1 MRSNIFIFEG
11 ADVSGKS
18 TQMEAVKQSLHHKGY
33 RVVSFKYPDITHQT
47 GKDVY
52 EMLAA
57 DRSVYCDP
65 KNIAK
70 ISMYNMMNKCETLGK
85 LKEAADKND
94 VVLVDRWII
103 SSLVYDYARLNTLV
117 ETGGIKLNAKFC
129 KVMELFT
136 DVINKF
142 TVANIEYAK
151 IFFGQEALPLNHFI
165 FRESKAIAMLKG
177 ETREYVATD
186 NDAELQKFVRAAYRT
201 IVDKHGKLAVVE
213 MSDEDQNIFQS
224 ALFPLNELIS
234 GCQGKNGCVIDIDKI
249 IDYDAHKNLTA
260 EMISS
265 KINNLVIDKL
275 EKYILTRISK

>member
-1 MRSNIFIFEG
+1 
-11 ADVSGKS
+11 
-18 TQMEAVKQSLHHKGY
+18 MEAVKQSLLHKGY
-33 RVVSFKYPDITHQT
+33 RVISFKYPDVTHQT

-85 LKEAADKND
+85 LKEAADRND

-151 IFFGQEALPLNHFI
+151 IFFGQESLPLNHFI

-201 IVDKHGKLAVVE
+201 IVDKHGKLVVVE

-249 IDYDAHKNLTA
+249 IDYDAHKNLTE

>member
-18 TQMEAVKQSLHHKGY
+18 TQMEAVKQNLLHKGY
-33 RVVSFKYPDITHQT
+33 KVVSFKYPDITHQT

-52 EMLAA
+52 AMLAA

-70 ISMYNMMNKCETLGK
+70 ISMYNMMNKCETLGT

-177 ETREYVATD
+177 EAREYVATD
-186 NDAELQKFVRAAYRT
+186 NDVELQKFVRAAYRT

-260 EMISS
+260 EMVSS

>member
-18 TQMEAVKQSLHHKGY
+18 TQMEAVKQSLIHKGY
-33 RVVSFKYPDITHQT
+33 KVVSFKYPDITHQT

-52 EMLAA
+52 AMLAA

-65 KNIAK
+65 KNIVK

-85 LKEAADKND
+85 LKEAADNND

-117 ETGGIKLNAKFC
+117 ETGGIKLNTKFC

-142 TVANIEYAK
+142 TVSNIEYAK

-186 NDAELQKFVRAAYRT
+186 NDVELQKFVRAAYRT
-201 IVDKHGKLAVVE
+201 IVDNHGKLAVVE

>member
-18 TQMEAVKQSLHHKGY
+18 TQMEAVKQSLLHKGY
-33 RVVSFKYPDITHQT
+33 SVVSFKYPDITQQA

-57 DRSVYCDP
+57 GRSVYCDP

-70 ISMYNMMNKCETLGK
+70 ISMYNMMNKCETLDK
-85 LKEAADKND
+85 LKEAANKND

-142 TVANIEYAK
+142 TVSNIEYAK

-201 IVDKHGKLAVVE
+201 IVDRHGKLAVVE